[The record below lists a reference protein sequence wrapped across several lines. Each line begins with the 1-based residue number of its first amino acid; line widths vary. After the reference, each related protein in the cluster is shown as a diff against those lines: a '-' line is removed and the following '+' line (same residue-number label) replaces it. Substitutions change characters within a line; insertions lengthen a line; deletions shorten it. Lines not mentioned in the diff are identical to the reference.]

1 MQFDIIIRGGTVV
14 DGTGAPARVADV
26 GIRGGRIAAVGSLA
40 GAEAGRVIEAAGRI
54 VAPGFIDV
62 HSHSELARLGGESQF
77 TGLLQGVTTELI
89 SPDGFSW
96 APLSPKR
103 LQEEREYLQVF
114 YGEPPVDW
122 QWHSVADYLAIFN
135 GRVPG
140 NLVPQVP
147 HHAIKVEVT
156 GWETRPATGEE
167 IDAMKPLVR
176 EWLDA
181 GAVAMAVGLEYQPSS
196 ASSLEELVELS
207 KVVAERGGLYVTH
220 QRGYWGRVERGTRET
235 FRVAKEANIPVHI
248 SHLAVEAH
256 TAALLQEGLDDGV
269 DLTLDLYPYSAA
281 CTHLLMMLPDWA
293 QAGGYAVTM
302 ARLADPAERARMRA
316 ETAQRIAERG
326 EIALSWV
333 ENGPE
338 FEGHTLGELARK
350 ANMADVDFM
359 FDLLSNHG
367 GRVLA
372 VYHWTSDIDSE
383 GILRRTMRH
392 PRYMACTDGIFPG
405 SRPHPRGFGTF
416 PRIVGHYVRNGVLT
430 IEEAVRKI
438 SGYPAERFRL
448 RDRGHLQ
455 PEMAADVVVFDPTS
469 VADLATYENGRAA
482 PVGIEHVLV
491 NGQIALADGT
501 PTGALAGRVLRGL

>member
-26 GIRGGRIAAVGSLA
+26 GLQGDRVAAVGNLSGA
-40 GAEAGRVIEAAGRI
+40 GAGQVIEATGRI

-62 HSHSELARLGGESQF
+62 HSHAELARLGGENQM
-77 TGLLQGVTTELI
+77 TGLRQGVTTELI

-114 YGEPPVDW
+114 YGDAPVGWD
-122 QWHSVADYLAIFN
+122 WHSVADYLSIFK

-140 NLVPQVP
+140 NMVPQVP

-156 GWETRPATGEE
+156 GWETRPATTDE
-167 IDAMKPLVR
+167 IEAMKPLVR

-181 GAVAMAVGLEYQPSS
+181 GAVALAVGLEYQPSS
-196 ASSLEELVELS
+196 SSSLEELVVLS
-207 KVVAERGGLYVTH
+207 KLVAERGGVYVTH
-220 QRGYWGRVERGTRET
+220 QRGYWGRLERGTRET
-235 FRVAKEANIPVHI
+235 FRVAKEANLPVHI
-248 SHLAVEAH
+248 SHLAVEEH
-256 TAALLQEGLDDGV
+256 TAALLQEGLDAGV
-269 DLTLDLYPYSAA
+269 DLSLDLYAYSAA

-293 QAGGYAVTM
+293 QAGGHAAAM
-302 ARLADPAERARMRA
+302 ARLCDPAARARMRP

-326 EIALSWV
+326 TITLSYV

-338 FEGHTLGELARK
+338 FEGHTLGELAS
-350 ANMADVDFM
+350 AAHMSDVDFM
-359 FDLLSNHG
+359 FDLLATHG

-372 VYHWTSDIDSE
+372 VYHWTDDIDHE
-383 GILRRTMRH
+383 AILRRTMRH

-416 PRIVGHYVRNGVLT
+416 PRIVGQYVRNGVLT
-430 IEEAVRKI
+430 IEEAVRKV
-438 SGYPAERFRL
+438 SGYPAERFCL
-448 RDRGHLQ
+448 KDRGRLQ
-455 PEMAADVVVFDPTS
+455 PAMAADIVIFDPAT
-469 VADLATYENGRAA
+469 VADRATYENGRAH
-482 PVGIEHVLV
+482 PEGIDCVLV
-491 NGQIALADGT
+491 NGQIALADGR
-501 PTGALAGRVLRGL
+501 PTGTLAGRVLRGL